1 MSWHL
6 EVMTPAETRAL
17 RDLAQNETTRPFF
30 LAGGT
35 AVALHL
41 GHRRSVDLDWFTT
54 DEIEDYSGLAGRM
67 QKEVPRFVLQ
77 KFSPRMIYCSV
88 GDVRCSFIGL
98 PYPLLDPTLDL
109 PGFGC
114 RVAGLD
120 DLAAMKLA
128 ALAQRGAKKDFID
141 VFALARE
148 HRPLEDLISAYKKRH
163 GFNDAAHLLNALVYF
178 DNANDDPMP
187 QMIWKI
193 GWKEVQAA
201 IRQWVKQIKW

>member
-1 MSWHL
+1 MKWHL
-6 EVMTPAETRAL
+6 DVMSAPMKSAL
-17 RDLAQNETTRPFF
+17 LDLAGNETTGAFF

-41 GHRRSVDLDWFTT
+41 GHRRSVDLDWFTA
-54 DEIEDYSGLAGRM
+54 EDVGDYALLAGRM
-67 QKEVPRFVLQ
+67 QKAIPRFVLGTIAPQ
-77 KFSPRMIYCSV
+77 MIYCTV
-88 GDVRCSFIGL
+88 RKVRCSFIGL
-98 PYPLLDPTLDL
+98 PYPLMGTALEL

-148 HRPLEDLISAYKKRH
+148 HRPLDDLISIYKKRH
-163 GFNDAAHLLNALVYF
+163 GFRDAAHLLNALVYF
-178 DNANDDPMP
+178 DDAEHDPMP
-187 QMIWKI
+187 QMIWKA
-193 GWKEVQAA
+193 GWGEVKDS
-201 IRQWVKQIKW
+201 IRAWVKAI